1 MKSFKEIREIDIDN
15 LINMSEADQL
25 AHIDTLSE
33 EQIDELIGKLVK
45 GTAKLAGKAAKAGG
59 KLAFKGAKAGVK
71 RLTPQ
76 GRADAANKKANK
88 IERQR
93 KAKDNLKKAKE
104 RLAKAKAS
112 KKDS

>member
-45 GTAKLAGKAAKAGG
+45 GTAKLAGKAAKAG
-59 KLAFKGAKAGVK
+59 VK